1 MVNKLFA
8 VSSHISKIILFA
20 VDFSPVK
27 MPFKVS
33 DIMANYVPGE
43 NGDEDGYILITGG
56 CNSVKGNERITV
68 EGEEGEE
75 VDLFACFSTSN
86 RTLKF
91 DPFTETFEELA
102 QAPHERQRHAAV
114 FSNGELYLI
123 GGRDSDD
130 ALVAS
135 IDVCKTDYS

>member
-56 CNSVKGNERITV
+56 CNSVKGNERITAN
-68 EGEEGEE
+68 GT
-75 VDLFACFSTSN
+75 DLFACFSTSN

>member
-8 VSSHISKIILFA
+8 VSSHISKIILIA

-33 DIMANYVPGE
+33 DIMANYVRGE

-56 CNSVKGNERITV
+56 CNSVKGNERITT
-68 EGEEGEE
+68 ENGT
-75 VDLFACFSTSN
+75 DLFACFSTSN

-91 DPFTETFEELA
+91 DPFTET
-102 QAPHERQRHAAV
+102 R
-114 FSNGELYLI
+114 
-123 GGRDSDD
+123 
-130 ALVAS
+130 
-135 IDVCKTDYS
+135 

>member
-56 CNSVKGNERITV
+56 CNSVKGNERITAN
-68 EGEEGEE
+68 GT
-75 VDLFACFSTSN
+75 DLFACFSTSN

-114 FSNGELYLI
+114 FSNGELYLL